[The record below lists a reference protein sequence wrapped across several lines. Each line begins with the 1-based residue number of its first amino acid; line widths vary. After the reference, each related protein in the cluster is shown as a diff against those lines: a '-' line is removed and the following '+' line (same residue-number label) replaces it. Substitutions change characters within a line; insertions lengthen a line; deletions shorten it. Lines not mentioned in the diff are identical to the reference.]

1 LTTVTGNS
9 LICHINLAA
18 GFRGGE
24 RQTEL
29 LIRTLQERGWEQRL
43 VARRSSELSRR
54 CADIE
59 NLQRVEVSS
68 NPIAA
73 MLAARGA
80 AITHAHEARAV
91 YAAWLSSL
99 VAGVPYLLTRRVDNP
114 FNRSR
119 LRDAAY
125 HRADEVICLSDA
137 IVRRVVARYP
147 SLQPKVIPSAHAAL
161 AHSGCDRDAVRQ
173 RFPGKTIVGHVGA
186 LVQRHKG
193 QRTIIDAARLLARS
207 HPDFLFVLVGGG
219 EDEALLRAEASGLEN
234 VEFAG
239 DVNNVADYLAAF
251 DLFVF
256 PSLHEGLGSSLLD
269 AMSFGLPIVASNVGG
284 ISEIVD
290 DGVNGIL
297 IAPNDSAAFID
308 ALHRITVDTRL
319 RGNMREANL
328 RKAAEFNAER
338 MGSAYEKVY
347 RSILQRQTK
356 S

>member
-1 LTTVTGNS
+1 
-9 LICHINLAA
+9 
-18 GFRGGE
+18 
-24 RQTEL
+24 
-29 LIRTLQERGWEQRL
+29 
-43 VARRSSELSRR
+43 
-54 CADIE
+54 
-59 NLQRVEVSS
+59 
-68 NPIAA
+68 

-91 YAAWLSSL
+91 YAAWLLSL

-137 IVRRVVARYP
+137 IVRRVVEQYP
-147 SLQPKVIPSAHAAL
+147 SLRPKVIPSAHAAL
-161 AHSGCDRDAVRQ
+161 AGTGHERDTIRQ
-173 RFPGKTIVGHVGA
+173 RYAGKTIVGHIGA

-193 QRTIIDAARLLARS
+193 QRTIIDAARLLAHT
-207 HPDFLFVLVGGG
+207 HPEYAFVLVGGG
-219 EDEALLRAEASGLEN
+219 EDEALLREESSGLDN
-234 VEFAG
+234 IDFAG
-239 DVNNVADYLAAF
+239 DVSNVANYLAAF

-284 ISEIVD
+284 ISEIVE

-297 IAPNDSAAFID
+297 IAPKDSAALVD
-308 ALHRITVDTRL
+308 AVRRIAGDTEL
-319 RGNMREANL
+319 RDSMRDANL
-328 RKAAEFNAER
+328 RKAAEFNADR

-347 RSILQRQTK
+347 RSILQRRIK